1 VDRVEHGAVKL
12 RRRALTPAAIGD
24 AECVLVLTP
33 HDVYDL
39 SSVVERAKLVFDARD
54 VMPRSRGNVVTL

>member
-1 VDRVEHGAVKL
+1 
-12 RRRALTPAAIGD
+12 
-24 AECVLVLTP
+24 VLTP